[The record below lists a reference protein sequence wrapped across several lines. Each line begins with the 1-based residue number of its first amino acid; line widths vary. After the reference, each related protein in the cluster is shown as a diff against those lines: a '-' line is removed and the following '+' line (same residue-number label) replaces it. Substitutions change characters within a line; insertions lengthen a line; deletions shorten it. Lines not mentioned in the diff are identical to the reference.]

1 MKLKVKDNTVTEIA
15 LNKQIYV
22 VDKDGYINVPDGLE
36 VDDSLFESDTA
47 TAKKADDTAEATGN
61 TATTAATK

>member
-22 VDKDGYINVPDGLE
+22 VDKDGYINIPDGLE
-36 VDDSLFESDTA
+36 VDDSLFELD
-47 TAKKADDTAEATGN
+47 TAKKTDDTTKTE
-61 TATTAATK
+61 TTTK

>member
-22 VDKDGYINVPDGLE
+22 VDEDGYINIPDGLE
-36 VDDSLFESDTA
+36 VDDSLFESDT
-47 TAKKADDTAEATGN
+47 TTVKKTDDTTKTG
-61 TATTAATK
+61 TTTK

>member
-1 MKLKVKDNTVTEIA
+1 MKLKVKDKTVTEIA

-47 TAKKADDTAEATGN
+47 TDKKADDTAK
-61 TATTAATK
+61 TATTTK

>member
-22 VDKDGYINVPDGLE
+22 VDEDGYINIPDGLE
-36 VDDSLFESDTA
+36 VDDSLFELDTA
-47 TAKKADDTAEATGN
+47 TGKKATSTN
-61 TATTAATK
+61 K

>member
-22 VDKDGYINVPDGLE
+22 VDEDGYINIPDGLE
-36 VDDSLFESDTA
+36 VDDSLFELD
-47 TAKKADDTAEATGN
+47 TAKKANDTAKTG
-61 TATTAATK
+61 TTTK

>member
-22 VDKDGYINVPDGLE
+22 VDKDGYINIPDGLE
-36 VDDSLFESDTA
+36 VDESLFELDTTTA
-47 TAKKADDTAEATGN
+47 NKTDDTTKTGTTAK
-61 TATTAATK
+61 

>member
-22 VDKDGYINVPDGLE
+22 VDEDGCINIPDGLG
-36 VDDSLFESDTA
+36 VDDSLFELDTT
-47 TAKKADDTAEATGN
+47 TAKKTDDTTKTE
-61 TATTAATK
+61 TTTK

>member
-22 VDKDGYINVPDGLE
+22 VDKDGYINIPDGLE
-36 VDDSLFESDTA
+36 VDDSLFELDTN
-47 TAKKADDTAEATGN
+47 TDKKTDDTTKTG
-61 TATTAATK
+61 ATTK

>member
-22 VDKDGYINVPDGLE
+22 VDKDGYINIPDGSE
-36 VDDSLFESDTA
+36 VDDSLFESDTT
-47 TAKKADDTAEATGN
+47 TAKKADDTTKTG
-61 TATTAATK
+61 TTTK

>member
-22 VDKDGYINVPDGLE
+22 VDKGGYINIPDGLE
-36 VDDSLFESDTA
+36 VDGSLFELDTNTDKKTDDTPKTGT
-47 TAKKADDTAEATGN
+47 TAK
-61 TATTAATK
+61 

>member
-22 VDKDGYINVPDGLE
+22 VDKDGYINIPDGLE
-36 VDDSLFESDTA
+36 VDESLFELDTT
-47 TAKKADDTAEATGN
+47 TAKKTDDTTKTE
-61 TATTAATK
+61 TATK

>member
-22 VDKDGYINVPDGLE
+22 VDKDGYINIPDGLE
-36 VDDSLFESDTA
+36 VDDSLFELETT
-47 TAKKADDTAEATGN
+47 TAKKADDTAKTG
-61 TATTAATK
+61 TTTK

>member
-22 VDKDGYINVPDGLE
+22 VDKEGYINIPDGLE
-36 VDDSLFESDTA
+36 VDDSLVESDTTA
-47 TAKKADDTAEATGN
+47 AKKTDDTTKTGDTAK
-61 TATTAATK
+61 

>member
-1 MKLKVKDNTVTEIA
+1 MKLKVKDKTVTEIA

-36 VDDSLFESDTA
+36 VDDLLFESDT
-47 TAKKADDTAEATGN
+47 TTSSKTDDTAK
-61 TATTAATK
+61 TTTTTK

>member
-22 VDKDGYINVPDGLE
+22 VDKDGYINIPDGLE
-36 VDDSLFESDTA
+36 VDDSLFELDTN
-47 TAKKADDTAEATGN
+47 TTKQTDDTTKTG
-61 TATTAATK
+61 TTVK

>member
-1 MKLKVKDNTVTEIA
+1 MKLKVKDNTVTEVA

-36 VDDSLFESDTA
+36 VDNSLFESDAA
-47 TAKKADDTAEATGN
+47 TSPKTDDTAKTE
-61 TATTAATK
+61 TTAK

>member
-22 VDKDGYINVPDGLE
+22 VDKDGYINIPDGLE
-36 VDDSLFESDTA
+36 VDESLFELDTN
-47 TAKKADDTAEATGN
+47 TDKKTDDTAKTG
-61 TATTAATK
+61 TTAK

>member
-22 VDKDGYINVPDGLE
+22 VDKDGYITIPEGLE
-36 VDDSLFESDTA
+36 VDESLFELDTN
-47 TAKKADDTAEATGN
+47 TTKKTDDTPKTG
-61 TATTAATK
+61 TTTK

>member
-22 VDKDGYINVPDGLE
+22 VDKDGYINIPDGLE
-36 VDDSLFESDTA
+36 VDDSLFELDTA
-47 TAKKADDTAEATGN
+47 TGKKV
-61 TATTAATK
+61 TTTK

>member
-22 VDKDGYINVPDGLE
+22 VDKDGYINIPDGLE
-36 VDDSLFESDTA
+36 VDESLFELDTN
-47 TAKKADDTAEATGN
+47 TTKQTDDTTKTG
-61 TATTAATK
+61 TTVK

>member
-22 VDKDGYINVPDGLE
+22 VDEDGYINIPDGLE

-47 TAKKADDTAEATGN
+47 TGKKT
-61 TATTAATK
+61 TATDK

>member
-22 VDKDGYINVPDGLE
+22 VDKDGYINIPDGLE
-36 VDDSLFESDTA
+36 VDESLFELDTN
-47 TAKKADDTAEATGN
+47 TTKKTDDTTKAGG
-61 TATTAATK
+61 TTK

>member
-22 VDKDGYINVPDGLE
+22 VGKDGYINIPDGLE
-36 VDDSLFESDTA
+36 VDGSLFELDTNPDKKTDDTTKTGT
-47 TAKKADDTAEATGN
+47 TAK
-61 TATTAATK
+61 

>member
-22 VDKDGYINVPDGLE
+22 VDKDGYVNVPDGLE
-36 VDDSLFESDTA
+36 VDNSLFELDTNI
-47 TAKKADDTAEATGN
+47 AKKVDDTAK
-61 TATTAATK
+61 TAATTK

>member
-22 VDKDGYINVPDGLE
+22 VDKDGYINIPDGLE
-36 VDDSLFESDTA
+36 VDESLFELDTT
-47 TAKKADDTAEATGN
+47 TAKKTDGITKTG
-61 TATTAATK
+61 TTTKQKGR

>member
-22 VDKDGYINVPDGLE
+22 VDKDGYINIPNGSE
-36 VDDSLFESDTA
+36 VDDSLFELD
-47 TAKKADDTAEATGN
+47 TAKKANDTAKTG
-61 TATTAATK
+61 TTTK

>member
-22 VDKDGYINVPDGLE
+22 VDKDGYINIPDGLE
-36 VDDSLFESDTA
+36 VDDSLFELDTA
-47 TAKKADDTAEATGN
+47 TAKKTDDTTKTE
-61 TATTAATK
+61 TTTK

>member
-22 VDKDGYINVPDGLE
+22 VDKDGYINIPDGLE
-36 VDDSLFESDTA
+36 VDESLFELDTD
-47 TAKKADDTAEATGN
+47 TTNKTDDTTKTG
-61 TATTAATK
+61 TTTK